1 MHWDRTFNPPV
12 TRRTNVTRLRE
23 AIVSAL
29 LAQGF
34 VIDLGNGIVLKTIEE
49 WRVYQSVLAEVKRG
63 K

>member
-1 MHWDRTFNPPV
+1 MHWDRTFNSPV

-23 AIVSAL
+23 AIVSSL

>member
-1 MHWDRTFNPPV
+1 MHWDRTFNSPV

-23 AIVSAL
+23 AIVSSL

-49 WRVYQSVLAEVKRG
+49 WRVYQSVLAEVKREG
-63 K
+63 